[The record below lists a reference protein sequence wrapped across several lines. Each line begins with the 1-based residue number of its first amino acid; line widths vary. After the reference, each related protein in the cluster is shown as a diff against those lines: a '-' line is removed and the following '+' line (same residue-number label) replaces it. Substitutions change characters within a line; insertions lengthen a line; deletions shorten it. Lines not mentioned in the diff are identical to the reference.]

1 MGLADLMTAYS
12 EIHGDLLNSAL
23 ELRALGHGVNLAG
36 IMRSGI
42 ARQIADRW
50 PDILPPYEQACL
62 DRTLTLGG
70 FTTYT
75 TPDGRL
81 IYNLATQRLT
91 GADARI
97 EAVAVAVQ
105 AAVND
110 CHHRGITRLALPRIG
125 TGIGGLDWDDVHTVL
140 TDIATTQ
147 PVDIV
152 VAVYT
157 PPTNHRRDAGPKE
170 TI

>member
-1 MGLADLMTAYS
+1 MTRLH
-12 EIHGDLLNSAL
+12 EIHGDLLDPTL
-23 ELRALGHGVNLAG
+23 GLDTIGHGVNLAG

-50 PDILPPYEQACL
+50 PDILPPYEKACL
-62 DRTLTLGG
+62 DRTLVLGG

-97 EAVAVAVQ
+97 EAVAIAVQ
-105 AAVND
+105 AAVGD
-110 CHHRGITRLALPRIG
+110 CHQRGITRLALPRIG
-125 TGIGGLDWDDVHTVL
+125 AGIGKLDWADVRTVL
-140 TDIATTQ
+140 ADIAESQ
-147 PVDIV
+147 AVDIV
-152 VAVYT
+152 VALHT
-157 PPTNHRRDAGPKE
+157 PPDTHRRDAGPKE
-170 TI
+170 MI